1 MRKQNGLN
9 VYTHDEAV
17 DMLLNENE
25 PKPKKDNS
33 ALKILLILGVLFI
46 LSILMF
52 SCSKKESFVTYR
64 IDLVERPNGAFACKY
79 SARASGQ
86 PAIVF
91 NDECGKYKVG
101 DTFKV
106 EF

>member
-1 MRKQNGLN
+1 M
-9 VYTHDEAV
+9 
-17 DMLLNENE
+17 
-25 PKPKKDNS
+25 KK
-33 ALKILLILGVLFI
+33 LLFI
-46 LSILMF
+46 LLF
-52 SCSKKESFVTYR
+52 SASFGCSKKESFVTYR